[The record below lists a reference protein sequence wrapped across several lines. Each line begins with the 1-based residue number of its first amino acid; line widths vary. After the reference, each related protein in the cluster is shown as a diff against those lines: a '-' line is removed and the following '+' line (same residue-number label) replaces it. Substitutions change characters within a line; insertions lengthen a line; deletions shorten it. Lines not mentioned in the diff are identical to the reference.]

1 MIKRL
6 LSQLLLLRLYTNFY
20 AEPGIFYD
28 LWSFRLVSG
37 SLSLTP
43 TIVSDKLRRTWPAVV
58 KWEEGKNGGQ
68 VG

>member
-1 MIKRL
+1 MTQNVAAHISRA
-6 LSQLLLLRLYTNFY
+6 F
-20 AEPGIFYD
+20 
-28 LWSFRLVSG
+28 VSNMG
-37 SLSLTP
+37 TPRARWPKP